1 MRVTGT
7 HHVAL
12 YTADLER
19 LRAFYVET
27 LGLPQV
33 GAFPGGKIL
42 FIDAGSTAIELIARD
57 GWAGTATGS
66 WQHLA
71 FEVESVDDAYD
82 ELRAGHHLPRRAE
95 GRARGGTERP
105 RRLLQGS
112 GGEHS
117 RTLPAARRALP
128 TGQWLRPECCRRQGS
143 RRCSLGTGA

>member
-33 GAFPGGKIL
+33 GAFPGGKII

-82 ELRAGHHLPRRAE
+82 ELRARGITFHVEPKDVPE
-95 GRARGGTERP
+95 GAPSARVAFFKDPEGNILELFQPLGGRYP
-105 RRLLQGS
+105 QVS
-112 GGEHS
+112 G
-117 RTLPAARRALP
+117 
-128 TGQWLRPECCRRQGS
+128 
-143 RRCSLGTGA
+143 